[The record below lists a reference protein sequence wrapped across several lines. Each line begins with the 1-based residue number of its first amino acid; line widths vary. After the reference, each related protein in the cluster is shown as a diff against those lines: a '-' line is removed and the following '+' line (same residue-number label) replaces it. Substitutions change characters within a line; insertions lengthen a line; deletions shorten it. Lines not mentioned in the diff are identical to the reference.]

1 MLKLVY
7 SRENDLVKGLSKRDE
22 DGGYDIC
29 IDPVWFDSVSQ
40 DGKVWLDAGDI
51 AMFSTGIRTAFS
63 EDYVAILHERGS
75 TGSKCISLR
84 CGVIDSGYR
93 GIWNVMIN
101 NTGCESILFYD
112 PDKVNLVDIAEQYNI
127 PFTAYPIT
135 KAIAQ
140 VIFQKVYKAELQEIS
155 VEDILSISSER
166 GEGKLGSSG
175 K

>member
-22 DGGYDIC
+22 DGGYDIY
-29 IDPVWFDSVSQ
+29 IDPVWFDSISQ

-51 AMFSTGIRTAFS
+51 AMFSTGIRTSF
-63 EDYVAILHERGS
+63 DDKYVAILHERGS

-112 PDKVNLVDIAEQYNI
+112 PDKVNLVDIAEQYKI
-127 PFTAYPIT
+127 PFVAYPIT